1 MPAVTPWGKSQPD
14 QGHIERSIALSSMRD
29 EDPREALLKYAEAA
43 EKDPMFTMAWR
54 ETQPK
59 TIYAEAEEEE
69 EEEEKGGRDRKRF
82 KRF

>member
-14 QGHIERSIALSSMRD
+14 QGHINRSIALSSMRD

-43 EKDPMFTMAWR
+43 EKDPIFTAAWR

-59 TIYAEAEEEE
+59 TIYAEVGEEE
-69 EEEEKGGRDRKRF
+69 EEEEKGRDKKRF
-82 KRF
+82 RRF